1 MISIYMIITALVSAA
16 LVKGSMECNLSGPT
30 GTQQCVGAPGEPL
43 LFHLPTNT
51 NISKIRLKK
60 NEKFTILNIANNSVI
75 QQYMNNSVFFTNGTF
90 KLNSARRTDS
100 GDYQLQ
106 TYGSDGKLLD
116 TIKMHLEIKAPVSK
130 PDVSQM
136 CLSPEQMNISCS
148 SEGEEIEFILT
159 LDGHLLIQTRDHS
172 HSQSSSTLDTLPLA
186 GSTDNQ
192 HKPSVSIVTISLHGQ
207 LTGNFMCNVRNNISG
222 KETVIHLTSCKVSIS
237 HFSVVIAVRAGLII
251 LLLLALCLGVCL
263 AHKKARSITL
273 KDGISKDGILY

>member
-1 MISIYMIITALVSAA
+1 MYNTDSIYKVHGMQFIWTYWNSA
-16 LVKGSMECNLSGPT
+16 VCWST
-30 GTQQCVGAPGEPL
+30 RGA
-43 LFHLPTNT
+43 
-51 NISKIRLKK
+51 
-60 NEKFTILNIANNSVI
+60 IAFSPAYKYKYI
-75 QQYMNNSVFFTNGTF
+75 KD

-172 HSQSSSTLDTLPLA
+172 HSQSSSKLDTLPLA

-207 LTGNFMCNVRNNISG
+207 LTGNLMCNVRNNIS
-222 KETVIHLTSCKVSIS
+222 KEQTVIHLTSCKGSIS
-237 HFSVVIAVRAGLII
+237 HFSLGTVAVIASFAT
-251 LLLLALCLGVCL
+251 LLVHLALFLGIKHFNKTRPMTVNEDN
-263 AHKKARSITL
+263 AADEIIYSDVRVMNHARKTGPNSHQNAT
-273 KDGISKDGILY
+273 

>member
-116 TIKMHLEIKAPVSK
+116 TIKMHLEIK
-130 PDVSQM
+130 
-136 CLSPEQMNISCS
+136 EQMNISCS